1 MIKRF
6 RIFICLLMLLALWGG
21 AVLAAA
27 SSQGE
32 ESVRIGVLSFRPKPQ
47 TLAQWQPLAT
57 ALKHAIPEWEFE
69 IEALTYPEM
78 NQAVA
83 ERCLDF
89 VFTNPGHF
97 VLLKMR
103 GGLSAPLATLSVDL
117 NGRRFSVFGGVI
129 FSRLEN
135 TKINALRDIKGKR
148 IAVPDKESLGG
159 YQMQAFE
166 LRRQGVRLPQD
177 AQLLVT
183 GMPHDN
189 VVQAVLDGRAEVGF
203 VRSGVLESA
212 AREGKVDLKRLKVLN
227 LQHLPDFPQQ
237 VSTRLYPEWPFSA
250 LANTDEK
257 RARHVA
263 AALFTLEENNPV
275 LRAGH
280 IRSFSVPADYT
291 PVEEVLREL
300 RFPPF
305 DVAPPFTLSDVW
317 ERYRWQILGAFLAL
331 MVIML
336 LGFRLM
342 LTKRRL
348 EAEKKTGLAQAKQI
362 RESESRLRTI
372 LDNEPECIKTINAGG
387 LLSYI
392 NPAGLSMLEADSP
405 EQVVGR
411 PMLDFINP
419 EYRSAYRDLHDRVLA
434 GEKMQMEFE
443 VHCLKGGRRR
453 METHAVPIDD
463 RGAIVHLAVTRDIT
477 ERKRM
482 EQQLEH
488 LAHYDALTSLPNR
501 VLFSDRLQQ
510 ALALVKRNG
519 NHLAVMFIDLDRFKP
534 INDTYGHGVG
544 DLLLQEVAKRIKGS
558 VRESDTVA
566 RIGGDEFI
574 ALLQNIKEGRD
585 AKAVAE
591 KIRYALNE
599 PFDIAGQSLGISS
612 SIGIAV
618 FPEHGRDEI
627 ELCRNAD
634 SAMYKAKGMG
644 KGAVALF
651 PGVITPGIKASAA

>member
-1 MIKRF
+1 
-6 RIFICLLMLLALWGG
+6 
-21 AVLAAA
+21 
-27 SSQGE
+27 
-32 ESVRIGVLSFRPKPQ
+32 
-47 TLAQWQPLAT
+47 
-57 ALKHAIPEWEFE
+57 
-69 IEALTYPEM
+69 
-78 NQAVA
+78 
-83 ERCLDF
+83 
-89 VFTNPGHF
+89 
-97 VLLKMR
+97 
-103 GGLSAPLATLSVDL
+103 
-117 NGRRFSVFGGVI
+117 
-129 FSRLEN
+129 
-135 TKINALRDIKGKR
+135 
-148 IAVPDKESLGG
+148 
-159 YQMQAFE
+159 
-166 LRRQGVRLPQD
+166 
-177 AQLLVT
+177 
-183 GMPHDN
+183 
-189 VVQAVLDGRAEVGF
+189 
-203 VRSGVLESA
+203 
-212 AREGKVDLKRLKVLN
+212 
-227 LQHLPDFPQQ
+227 
-237 VSTRLYPEWPFSA
+237 
-250 LANTDEK
+250 
-257 RARHVA
+257 
-263 AALFTLEENNPV
+263 
-275 LRAGH
+275 
-280 IRSFSVPADYT
+280 
-291 PVEEVLREL
+291 
-300 RFPPF
+300 
-305 DVAPPFTLSDVW
+305 
-317 ERYRWQILGAFLAL
+317 
-331 MVIML
+331 
-336 LGFRLM
+336 
-342 LTKRRL
+342 
-348 EAEKKTGLAQAKQI
+348 
-362 RESESRLRTI
+362 
-372 LDNEPECIKTINAGG
+372 
-387 LLSYI
+387 
-392 NPAGLSMLEADSP
+392 MLEADSP